1 MSNFNQFIMVVS
13 TMAVLAGSSGDRLEA
28 ENRVEISPPAIELT
42 FDEAFVK
49 DRDIH
54 FQMPEGVVLG
64 TINRV
69 VVDSK
74 GDLIVL
80 DSTQNTVFPD

>member
-1 MSNFNQFIMVVS
+1 MSNLNQFIAVVS
-13 TMAVLAGSSGDRLEA
+13 TIAVLAGSGIDRLEA
-28 ENRVEISPPAIELT
+28 ESRVEITPSVIELT

-49 DRDIH
+49 ARDIH
-54 FQMPEGVVLG
+54 FQMPKGIILG

-69 VVDSK
+69 VVDSR

-80 DSTQNTVFPD
+80 DLSLIHI